1 MKKISNNI
9 SFFIALLFTILV
21 SFLYFNMK
29 VTDNLSSKKIP
40 VDTLLNSPA
49 SEPPQEPRFPIPEN
63 AFDKIERPDLI
74 AIPALG
80 ESDQYLHLGLSEI
93 FDEAVVR
100 LLSKTILIEKIVA
113 TIDNLPRQ
121 HIAERMRPISA
132 QENSFIVETQAGVD
146 NFTLSARSYDRYT
159 SLIDHLLMVDIDELA
174 NIYLRFY
181 PLFQEAYEDLGYPQ
195 AYFNDRVIDVIEHL
209 LNTPE
214 VNDPIILHRP
224 HVLYEFIHPEL
235 EALSG
240 GQKLLIR
247 LGIRNSAKVKQF
259 LIDFKTLIS

>member
-1 MKKISNNI
+1 MKQISTYI
-9 SFFIALLFTILV
+9 SFSIALLFIILV
-21 SFLYFNMK
+21 CLLYFNMK
-29 VTDNLSSKKIP
+29 VTNKTLSQQTQMDTSFNLP
-40 VDTLLNSPA
+40 ANESP
-49 SEPPQEPRFPIPEN
+49 EEPRFPIPVAAYN
-63 AFDKIERPDLI
+63 KIERPELI

-80 ESDQYLHLGLSEI
+80 ESDQYLYLALSGI
-93 FDEAVVR
+93 FDEVVMR
-100 LLSKTILIEKIVA
+100 LLTKTILIEKIVA

-132 QENSFIVETQAGVD
+132 RENSFIVETQLGVN
-146 NFTLSARSYDRYT
+146 NFILSARSYDRYN
-159 SLIDHLLMVDIDELA
+159 SLIDNLSMIDANELA

-195 AYFNDRVIDVIEHL
+195 VYFNDRVIDVIDHL
-209 LNTPE
+209 LSAPE

-235 EALSG
+235 EALSS

-247 LGIRNSAKVKQF
+247 LGVRNSAKVKQF